1 VSCYDCGDDT
11 AQHGWLD
18 EKDNAFF
25 CDDCYA
31 ERVHQYI
38 LDNPHEVF
46 GSRKEAV
53 LRRRFPDYEQR
64 KRKARR
70 RNLIVALAI
79 MFSTAYTDNALYVY
93 PAFVLVLIT
102 ALPYMNPKNK

>member
-1 VSCYDCGDDT
+1 MRNPSPNHPSLRDRK
-11 AQHGWLD
+11 D
-18 EKDNAFF
+18 E
-25 CDDCYA
+25 
-31 ERVHQYI
+31 I
-38 LDNPHEVF
+38 
-46 GSRKEAV
+46 G
-53 LRRRFPDYEQR
+53 RRRWSDYDQR

-79 MFSTAYTDNALYVY
+79 MFATAYTDNALYVY